1 MLADVFEKN
10 EKENKTTSVYRLAN
24 NTRMPFILFTVVK
37 NISPSYSMYV
47 DVCRPQQLTFL
58 KVLILKCRLAL
69 DPFNTTYTL

>member
-1 MLADVFEKN
+1 M
-10 EKENKTTSVYRLAN
+10 YRPAN

-69 DPFNTTYTL
+69 DPFNTVNLHALVSHVQRLNFLLTF